1 MGWWI
6 LGGLVWLF
14 LMWCLCKFIS
24 IAKVKDDDL
33 FWDQDY
39 VNEDGKV

>member
-1 MGWWI
+1 MGFLI
-6 LGGLVWLF
+6 AGLVWLVICVV
-14 LMWCLCKFIS
+14 LIKGIS